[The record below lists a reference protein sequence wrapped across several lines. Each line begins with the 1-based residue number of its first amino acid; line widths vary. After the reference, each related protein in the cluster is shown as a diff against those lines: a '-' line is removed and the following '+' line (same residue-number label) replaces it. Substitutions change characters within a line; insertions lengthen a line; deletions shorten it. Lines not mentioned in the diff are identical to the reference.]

1 MDMHLRWTRS
11 GAALCAV
18 AVGTAL
24 CAGSAFGQGSAS
36 SNVAAQP
43 KRPLPEGVEAPVIEY
58 RDVAAEAGLR
68 GVAVSGSPTF
78 KNYIVESTGTGT
90 AVFDYDRDGLADIL
104 LIGGDQFEAEGAE
117 PRHYLYRNLGGLRFA
132 DVTEE
137 AGIRHTGWAQGAC
150 VGDVDD
156 DGFEDLYIP
165 HWGQNRL
172 YVNTGKGSFVDQTA
186 ERGLTEPST
195 RWGTGCAFLDFDRD
209 GDLDLFSANYLRFD
223 PAKTPKPGENSEC
236 RWKGLAVLC
245 GPRGLPGESMS
256 LYENDGTGSFRD
268 ISAAAGVDTAK
279 QYYGFTPLTG
289 DFDNDGWVDV
299 YVSCDSTASL
309 FFHNQGDG
317 TFEEIGVISGTAY
330 NMDGQEQAGMGVTAA
345 DFDLDGDL
353 DIFKTNFSNDTHTLY
368 LNEGMQMFIDET
380 VPTGLAVNTKYLGW
394 GTAFLDIDHDGLT
407 DIFVANGHV
416 YPGVDKA
423 GVGETFKQR
432 RLVYWNYGQGRF
444 HDLSDSAGP
453 GVSEMHSSRGI
464 AVADLDNDGTLEIVT
479 VNMHEDPSLLKQYAP
494 TANAILVDAR
504 SGSGRAAIG
513 ARIGVTAG
521 GTGQISEVRSG
532 GYHISQSDLRVHFG
546 IGEASSAD
554 LSITWPDGSEET
566 LGSVKANSVVTVR
579 QGAGISSV
587 TAFVR

>member
-1 MDMHLRWTRS
+1 MDMHLRWTSS

-43 KRPLPEGVEAPVIEY
+43 KRPLPEGVEAPVIDY

-104 LIGGDQFEAEGAE
+104 LIGGDQFESEGAE

-172 YVNTGKGSFVDQTA
+172 YVNTGKGKFVDQTA

-256 LYENDGTGSFRD
+256 LYENDGTGAFRD

-423 GVGETFKQR
+423 GVGETFKQP

-521 GTGQISEVRSG
+521 ATGQISEVRSG

-546 IGEASSAD
+546 IGEGSSAD
-554 LSITWPDGSEET
+554 LSITWPDGSEEN

-579 QGAGISSV
+579 QGKGISSV

>member
-1 MDMHLRWTRS
+1 M
-11 GAALCAV
+11 
-18 AVGTAL
+18 
-24 CAGSAFGQGSAS
+24 
-36 SNVAAQP
+36 
-43 KRPLPEGVEAPVIEY
+43 IEY

-104 LIGGDQFEAEGAE
+104 LIGGDQFESEGAE

-172 YVNTGKGSFVDQTA
+172 YVNTGNGKFLDQTA

-256 LYENDGTGSFRD
+256 LYENDGTGWFRD

-513 ARIGVTAG
+513 ARIAVTAG

-546 IGEASSAD
+546 IGEASSAN
-554 LSITWPDGSEET
+554 LSITWPDGSEEN

-579 QGAGISSV
+579 QGKGISSV

>member
-1 MDMHLRWTRS
+1 
-11 GAALCAV
+11 
-18 AVGTAL
+18 
-24 CAGSAFGQGSAS
+24 
-36 SNVAAQP
+36 
-43 KRPLPEGVEAPVIEY
+43 
-58 RDVAAEAGLR
+58 
-68 GVAVSGSPTF
+68 
-78 KNYIVESTGTGT
+78 
-90 AVFDYDRDGLADIL
+90 
-104 LIGGDQFEAEGAE
+104 
-117 PRHYLYRNLGGLRFA
+117 
-132 DVTEE
+132 
-137 AGIRHTGWAQGAC
+137 
-150 VGDVDD
+150 
-156 DGFEDLYIP
+156 
-165 HWGQNRL
+165 
-172 YVNTGKGSFVDQTA
+172 
-186 ERGLTEPST
+186 
-195 RWGTGCAFLDFDRD
+195 
-209 GDLDLFSANYLRFD
+209 
-223 PAKTPKPGENSEC
+223 
-236 RWKGLAVLC
+236 
-245 GPRGLPGESMS
+245 MS

-268 ISAAAGVDTAK
+268 VSAAAGVDTAK

-368 LNEGMQMFIDET
+368 LNQGMQMFIDET

-453 GVSEMHSSRGI
+453 GVNEMHSSRGI

-479 VNMHEDPSLLKQYAP
+479 VNMHENPSLLKQYAP

-513 ARIGVTAG
+513 ARIRVIAG

-546 IGEASSAD
+546 IGEAGSAD
-554 LSITWPDGSEET
+554 MSITWPDGSEEH
-566 LGSVKANSVVTVR
+566 LGSVQANTLVTVT
-579 QGAGISSV
+579 QGQGISHA
-587 TAFVR
+587 TALGQ